1 MVDERAGKMRRARVL
16 LNLATTTLVATVVV
30 HILELDLGVPR
41 LHAWGGGFGLF
52 AFFMLLFVVAAPV
65 SSEAKLRFWTV
76 FSRTHV
82 SDFIEMA
89 TLRTML
95 LGTFRSVAW
104 LFTFGGLLVMF
115 TPKAQEGLADLDKVL
130 DAQFTPP
137 KVRANRA
144 LIQKTRERFELEPA
158 SIAACRD
165 LAYIY
170 LRINRPKEAYEV
182 LETGLGHH
190 PEDAGEGTPSRL
202 DLITLKAIACKPL
215 RRDQEEV
222 DLWRE
227 LLRSRSEDVEARQNL
242 GIALMRMRN
251 YTEAEIELREAV
263 DQAVDDLK
271 GFKRDF
277 KITPQ
282 TAKDMS
288 ETLKDHLEGL
298 KFRAGAAAYQLA
310 LATSLSGKE
319 SESPRHQLLAKQLGY
334 DVSRFTK
341 DVARYRPPAKA
352 PRKKKRKR

>member
-1 MVDERAGKMRRARVL
+1 VVDERAGKMRRARVL
-16 LNLATTTLVATVVV
+16 LNLASTSLVATLVV

-41 LHAWGGGFGLF
+41 IQVWGGGIGAF
-52 AFFMLLFVVAAPV
+52 AFFMMLFVVAAPV

-89 TLRTML
+89 TLRSML

-104 LFTFGGLLVMF
+104 LFTVGGVLVMF
-115 TPKAQEGLADLDKVL
+115 TPKAKVGLARVDKIL
-130 DAQFTPP
+130 DAKFTP
-137 KVRANRA
+137 KTVQANRA
-144 LIQKTRERFELEPA
+144 LIKKTRERFEADPS

-170 LRINRPKEAYEV
+170 LRTNRPKDAYET
-182 LETGLGHH
+182 LEAGLGHH
-190 PEDAGEGTPSRL
+190 PEGGDEGVPSRL

-215 RRDQEEV
+215 GRDQEEV

-227 LLRSRSEDVEARQNL
+227 LLRSREEDVEARQNL

-251 YTEAEIELREAV
+251 FTEADIELREALKN
-263 DQAVDDLK
+263 AVDDLK

-277 KITPQ
+277 EITPQ
-282 TAKDMS
+282 SAKTMS
-288 ETLKDHLEGL
+288 DALRAQLEGL

-310 LATSLSGKE
+310 LATALAGKE

-334 DVSRFTK
+334 DVSRFPK
-341 DVARYRPPAKA
+341 DVQRFRPPAKPA
-352 PRKKKRKR
+352 KPKR

>member
-1 MVDERAGKMRRARVL
+1 MVDERTGKMRRARVL
-16 LNLATTTLVATVVV
+16 LNLATTSLVATVVV
-30 HILELDLGVPR
+30 HILEIDLGVPR
-41 LHAWGGGFGLF
+41 FQVWAGGFGAF
-52 AFFMLLFVVAAPV
+52 AFFMLLFAVAAPV
-65 SSEAKLRFWTV
+65 STEAKVRFWTV

-104 LFTFGGLLVMF
+104 LFTVGGVLVML
-115 TPKAQEGLADLDKVL
+115 TPKAQVGLARVDKIL
-130 DAQFTPP
+130 DAKFTPP
-137 KVRANRA
+137 EVRANRT
-144 LIQKTRERFELEPA
+144 LIKKSREQFEADPT

-165 LAYIY
+165 LAYVY
-170 LRINRPKEAYEV
+170 LRINRPADAYQV

-190 PEDAGEGTPSRL
+190 PEGENEVVPSRL
-202 DLITLKAIACKPL
+202 DLLTLKAIACKPL

-227 LLRSRSEDVEARQNL
+227 LLRSRPEDVEARQNL
-242 GIALMRMRN
+242 GIALMRMKN
-251 YTEAEIELREAV
+251 YTEAEIELRAAV
-263 DQAVDDLK
+263 DSAVDDLK
-271 GFKRDF
+271 EFKRTF

-288 ETLKDHLEGL
+288 DTLKEQLEGL

-319 SESPRHQLLAKQLGY
+319 AESPRHQLLAKQLGY
-334 DVSRFTK
+334 DVSRFPK
-341 DVARYRPPAKA
+341 DLQTFRPPAKPA
-352 PRKKKRKR
+352 KRKRR